1 MKNSAVLVL
10 TVLVIFI
17 IGILLF
23 AFVVRETESAVVT
36 TFGKHTRTVSEPGL
50 YFRILPPIQR
60 VYKFDSRMQT
70 FEAELVETTTKG
82 NKPIIVSSYVVW
94 KIADPLKF
102 FTSCGTMKGA
112 QDTLLSQLK
121 NTQGEVIGQYTF
133 SEFVNSDESKIKIQ
147 EIESRM
153 LAGLKK
159 AVFDDYGI
167 EVKMLGLKQLK
178 VDKDV
183 TKEVFARMQ
192 AERDSKTQAT
202 ISEGES
208 EAIRIR
214 TDVDSKKDK
223 LMAAA
228 ESRAKMIRGQGDAE
242 AAKYYKM
249 LEADPEFAIFLRN
262 IEALNNILKERSTVV
277 LSADSEPFE
286 LLKKMPKI
294 EPKK

>member
-1 MKNSAVLVL
+1 MKNSGVIILTAV
-10 TVLVIFI
+10 VIVI
-17 IGILLF
+17 IGLLLF
-23 AFVVRETESAVVT
+23 AFVVKESESALVT
-36 TFGKHTRTVSEPGL
+36 TFGKPTRKVTEPGL
-50 YFRILPPIQR
+50 YFRLLPPIQQ
-60 VYKFDSRMQT
+60 VYKFDSRMHT

-94 KIADPLKF
+94 RIADPLKF
-102 FTSCGTMKGA
+102 FTSCGTVKGA
-112 QDTLLSQLK
+112 EDTLLSQLK

-133 SEFVNSDESKIKIQ
+133 SEFVNSDKSKIKID
-147 EIESRM
+147 EIESKM
-153 LAGLKK
+153 LAGLRK
-159 AVFDDYGI
+159 AVFNDYGI
-167 EVKMLGLKQLK
+167 EVKLLGLKQLK
-178 VDKDV
+178 VDQDV

-192 AERDSKTQAT
+192 AERNSKTQAT

-208 EAIRIR
+208 EAIRIK
-214 TDVDSKKDK
+214 TDADSKKVK
-223 LMAAA
+223 LLAAA

-262 IEALNNILKERSTVV
+262 VEALSNILKERSTVV
-277 LSADSEPFE
+277 LSADSEPFD